1 MNQKVILGIIIVV
14 LLAVGAYFMFGK
26 APDGDSWNT
35 ELKEMSGGENE
46 QMENSSNQ
54 SMTPTTESSATAD
67 VVDGVKVFTINGSNF
82 KFEPNMISV
91 GKGDKVKIVFKNT
104 GGFHDLVIDELGVKT
119 KQIGA
124 NSEDLVEFTA
134 DKVGSFEFYCSVG
147 NHRAMGMKGTL
158 VVQ

>member
-1 MNQKVILGIIIVV
+1 MNQKVVLGIIIVV
-14 LLAVGAYFMFGK
+14 LLAVGGYFMFGK

-35 ELKEMSGGENE
+35 ELKEMQGEKNE
-46 QMENSSNQ
+46 RMEKSANQ
-54 SMTPTTESSATAD
+54 TMTPTTESSTTSEL
-67 VVDGVKVFTINGSNF
+67 VDGVKVFTINGSNF

-91 GKGDKVKIVFKNT
+91 NKGDKIKIVFKNT

-124 NSEDLVEFTA
+124 NSEDSVEFTA